1 MYVPKNVQQEEK
13 GGSRHRGILYMSPS
27 QFLLDR
33 PQALSSYLPEFPTT
47 TRDDSSSSKVTC
59 PQLTS
64 FRFDCAKSLIFT
76 ISHSLK
82 SVNSDFTLAIRS
94 LKFGQAKTHFL
105 VSCWGKKRIRNM
117 ARPGIE
123 PTISRSDI
131 DCANHYSIGPLL
143 ENQQIYLYI

>member
-1 MYVPKNVQQEEK
+1 
-13 GGSRHRGILYMSPS
+13 MSKLFTNANYSP
-27 QFLLDR
+27 
-33 PQALSSYLPEFPTT
+33 SSYLPEFPST

-143 ENQQIYLYI
+143 EN